1 MADPPKRRLRTQVG
15 ADTDERF
22 LAWAGAVRACVE
34 AVEPVANEARE
45 KERVLRA
52 LLRGPAP
59 DAAAIGALVIELDAC
74 CKKIERIR
82 RATLASFRRTG
93 PSSPPA
99 SSAERSTAPS

>member
-1 MADPPKRRLRTQVG
+1 MADTRKRRLRAEVG
-15 ADTDERF
+15 AETDERF
-22 LAWAGAVRACVE
+22 PAWAGAVRASVE
-34 AVEPVANEARE
+34 AVERLADEARE

-74 CKKIERIR
+74 HEKIERIR
-82 RATLASFRRTG
+82 KATRASFRRTK

-99 SSAERSTAPS
+99 SFADRSTVPS